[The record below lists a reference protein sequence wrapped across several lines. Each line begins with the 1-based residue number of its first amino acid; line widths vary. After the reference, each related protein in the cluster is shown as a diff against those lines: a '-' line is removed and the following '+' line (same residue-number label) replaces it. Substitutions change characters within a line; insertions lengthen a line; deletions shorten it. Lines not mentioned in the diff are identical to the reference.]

1 MPTNPAQITRVAV
14 IGASGY
20 SGAELLR
27 RLLVHP
33 GADLVC
39 LTSRSYA
46 GKSCAEVFPRY
57 ATIGKA
63 DSLQFIDPQ
72 ISAIV
77 ASGAEIAFLALPH
90 GVASEFAIPLL
101 EAGLKVIDLSADYR
115 LNNADTYA
123 EFYDHQHPAP
133 ELLKESVYGL
143 PEVHGERIR
152 SARLIASPGC
162 YPTSIL
168 LPLIPAL
175 REKLIDPSTIHVTSM
190 SGASGA
196 GKSANVALL
205 FAEVNESVRAYSVPK
220 HRHLSEVE
228 QELSIAAD
236 EEIKITFIPHLMPTT
251 AGIHTT
257 TVASA
262 KPGTTATDLT
272 VAYEKAYTD
281 APFVRLLGEGAN
293 PDTKNVTGSNFIDIG
308 WHLDPRTKRFIL
320 LSAED
325 NLGKGAAS
333 QAIQS
338 FNLMTGQAEATGL
351 NWV

>member
-1 MPTNPAQITRVAV
+1 MASHTHTTKVAV

-46 GKSCAEVFPRY
+46 GKSCAEVFPRF
-57 ATIGKA
+57 AKIGNA
-63 DSLQFIDPQ
+63 DTLEFIDPQ
-72 ISAIV
+72 ISAIT
-77 ASGAEIAFLALPH
+77 ASGAELAFLALPH

-101 EAGLKVIDLSADYR
+101 EAGLKIIDLSADYR
-115 LNNADTYA
+115 LHNADTYK
-123 EFYDHQHPAP
+123 EFYDHDHPAP
-133 ELLKESVYGL
+133 ELLEESVYGL
-143 PEVHGERIR
+143 PEIHGDNIK

-162 YPTSIL
+162 YPTSII
-168 LPLIPAL
+168 LPLIPTL
-175 REKLIDPSTIHVTSM
+175 TENLIDPRTIHVTSM

-220 HRHLSEVE
+220 HRHLSEIE
-228 QELSIAAD
+228 QELSIAAG
-236 EEIKITFIPHLMPTT
+236 EEVKITFIPHLMPVT
-251 AGIHTT
+251 AGIHTS
-257 TVASA
+257 TVATA
-262 KPGTTATDLT
+262 RPGTTAADLT
-272 VAYEKAYTD
+272 AALEKAYAD
-281 APFVRLLGEGAN
+281 APFVRLLGEGAH
-293 PDTKNVTGSNFIDIG
+293 PDTKNVTGSNFIDIA
-308 WHLDPRTKRFIL
+308 WHLDPRTNRVIL

-338 FNLMTGQAEATGL
+338 FNLVTGQEKATGL
-351 NWV
+351 DWV

>member
-1 MPTNPAQITRVAV
+1 MPTSAASTKVAV

-33 GADLVC
+33 GADLAC
-39 LTSRSYA
+39 LTSRTYA
-46 GKSCAEVFPRY
+46 GKSCSEVFPRF
-57 ATIGKA
+57 ATIGNSDA
-63 DSLQFIDPQ
+63 LEFIDPQ
-72 ISAIV
+72 IDAIT

-90 GVASEFAIPLL
+90 GVASEFAVPLL
-101 EAGLKVIDLSADYR
+101 EAGLKIIDLSADYR
-115 LNNADTYA
+115 LDDAEIYQ
-123 EFYDHQHPAP
+123 EFYDHPHPAP
-133 ELLKESVYGL
+133 TLLDESVYGL
-143 PEVHGERIR
+143 PEIHAEKIR
-152 SARLIASPGC
+152 ESRLIASPGC

-175 REKLIDPSTIHVTSM
+175 REKLIAPTSIHVTSM

-196 GKSANVALL
+196 GKNANVALL

-228 QELSIAAD
+228 QELSRAAG
-236 EEIKITFIPHLMPTT
+236 ERITITFVPHLMPTT

-257 TVASA
+257 TVAAASSGA
-262 KPGTTATDLT
+262 TATDLSA
-272 VAYEKAYTD
+272 AYQDAYRD
-281 APFVRLLGEGAN
+281 APFVRLLGEGGN
-293 PDTKNVTGSNFIDIG
+293 PDTKNVTGSNFVDIG
-308 WHLDPRTKRFIL
+308 WHLDPRTGRFIL

-338 FNLMTGQAEATGL
+338 FNLLTGQAETTGL
-351 NWV
+351 DWI

>member
-1 MPTNPAQITRVAV
+1 MPATANSTKVAV

-33 GADLVC
+33 TADLVC
-39 LTSRSYA
+39 LTSRTYA
-46 GKSCAEVFPRY
+46 GKSCAVVFPRF
-57 ATIGKA
+57 AKIGNA

-72 ISAIV
+72 ISAIT

-101 EAGLKVIDLSADYR
+101 KAGLKIIDLSADYR
-115 LNNADTYA
+115 LNDAGTYK
-123 EFYDHQHPAP
+123 EFYDHEHPAP
-133 ELLKESVYGL
+133 ALLDESVYGL
-143 PEVHGERIR
+143 PEIHGEEIKA
-152 SARLIASPGC
+152 ARLIASPGC

-168 LPLIPAL
+168 LPLIPTL
-175 REKLIDPSTIHVTSM
+175 TEGLIDPSTIHVTSM

-196 GKSANVALL
+196 GKSANVAFL

-228 QELSIAAD
+228 QELSIAAG
-236 EEIKITFIPHLMPTT
+236 EEVTITFITHLLPVT
-251 AGIHTT
+251 AGIHTS
-257 TVASA
+257 TVATA
-262 KPGTTATDLT
+262 KPGTTTADLT
-272 VAYEKAYTD
+272 AAFEKAYAN
-281 APFVRLLGEGAN
+281 APFVRLLGEGQH
-293 PDTKNVTGSNFIDIG
+293 PDTKNVIGSNFIDIA
-308 WHLDPRTKRFIL
+308 WHLDPRTNRVIL

-338 FNLMTGQAEATGL
+338 FNLVTGQAETTGL
-351 NWV
+351 DWV